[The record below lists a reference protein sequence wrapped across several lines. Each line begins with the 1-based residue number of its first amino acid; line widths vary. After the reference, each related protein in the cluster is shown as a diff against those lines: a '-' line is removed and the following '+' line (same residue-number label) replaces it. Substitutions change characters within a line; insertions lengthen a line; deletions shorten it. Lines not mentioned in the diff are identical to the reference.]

1 MKRLFLTLALLFTV
15 TAVAL
20 AQNPP
25 ISGDADCPYKTA
37 GQRVLLPLPAG
48 QVKPEGWLRDWSEA
62 ARDGF
67 TAVMDDIDPEFV
79 HAWTADFAPHCPVG
93 DWPHGSWSF
102 EGGGYWFDGLVRLA
116 YQLED
121 PQLIEQAKKRLAPVL
136 ENAAPDGI
144 GHFYWLKKNEP
155 AAMEEIKFGGG
166 WGLWASGLFGRAMM
180 AYYDASGDERAL
192 YAMRCADNS
201 DDIQCLT
208 LSGLGCAASNV
219 LTACDEYTR
228 SGDENVAKSLN
239 DYFNRANGADWHD
252 AEGLFHAPPPREFL
266 DGESFTMSDPFRF
279 VSCFHGV
286 RVNEWITSF
295 AAGTLW
301 TGKGEFLENSLAWR
315 DYLDRA
321 ALQPYGALVEDEL
334 CGPTGAYRCTE
345 TCTLAA
351 ELWRRIQ
358 LFSLVG
364 AGRDADK
371 IERLFFNAGAG
382 MVTRDFTR
390 HVYFQQPNRL
400 SPKSFIYSWGNPT
413 NCTFQRS
420 HYPLCCTAGVNRI
433 VPLFTQHLW
442 MKSAEG
448 GLTAV
453 LYAPNKLDTELGG
466 EKVSIETATD
476 YPFEET
482 ITMTV
487 HADSSFPL
495 RLRVP
500 EWCEQP
506 AIELNAQA
514 LDAAADEYGFVLL
527 DRPWSDGD
535 TVKLTFPM
543 TVCLEEGIDRNA
555 GALATP
561 TGGAHGKGA
570 PLGMFADSQMRSV
583 PYADI
588 SCGPLLFVYPIPE
601 ADENT
606 PRENA
611 FWQYALDP
619 KHVLDHAEVQRQ
631 SVARPWRWQVDSPVK
646 ITVEALRGSWEH
658 DEAFPALPSA
668 EQISVEAAEPI
679 TLIPY
684 GCAKLRVSMFPVTD
698 TAGTKR

>member
-1 MKRLFLTLALLFTV
+1 MKKLLFTLALLFTV
-15 TAVAL
+15 AGIAA

-25 ISGDADCPYKTA
+25 ISGDADSPYKTA
-37 GQRVLLPLPAG
+37 GKRVLLPLPAG

-62 ARDGF
+62 ARDGY
-67 TAVMDDIDPEFV
+67 TAVMDDVDPEFV

-166 WGLWASGLFGRAMM
+166 WGLWASGLYGRAML

-192 YAMRCADNS
+192 YALRCADNS
-201 DDIQCLT
+201 HDIQSLT
-208 LSGLGCAASNV
+208 VSGLGGGWSN
-219 LTACDEYTR
+219 TTTPCDEYTR
-228 SGDENVAKSLN
+228 SGDPDVAETL
-239 DYFNRANGADWHD
+239 DDFYNRTNGANWYGD
-252 AEGLFHAPPPREFL
+252 ALFQSAPPEAFLKGEAFPRE
-266 DGESFTMSDPFRF
+266 DPYQNL
-279 VSCFHGV
+279 SYHGV
-286 RVNEWITSF
+286 VVNEWITGL

-301 TGKGEFLENSLAWR
+301 TGQSKFLDDALAWG
-315 DYLDRA
+315 DYIDRV
-321 ALQPYGALVEDEL
+321 ALQPYGAMVEDEL
-334 CGPTGAYRCTE
+334 CGPMGAYRCTE

-358 LFSLVG
+358 FFSQVG
-364 AGRDADK
+364 GGRDADK

-382 MVTRDFTR
+382 MVTRDFTQ

-400 SPKSFIYSWGNPT
+400 NSNSFIYSWGNPT

-466 EKVSIETATD
+466 KKVSIETVTD

-487 HADSSFPL
+487 HADAAFPL
-495 RLRVP
+495 RLRIPV
-500 EWCEQP
+500 WCDQP
-506 AIELNAQA
+506 SIELNDQA
-514 LDAAADEYGFVLL
+514 VECAADEKGFVLL
-527 DRPWSDGD
+527 DRAWSDGD
-535 TVKLTFPM
+535 TIKLTFPM
-543 TVCLEEGIDRNA
+543 TVCLEEGVDRNA
-555 GALATP
+555 GELSTP
-561 TGGAHGKGA
+561 TGGCFGKGA
-570 PLGMFADSQMRSV
+570 PIGMFADSQMRAV

-588 SCGPLLFVYPIPE
+588 SYGPLLFVYPIPE
-601 ADENT
+601 LDENT
-606 PRENA
+606 PQENA

-619 KHVLDHAEVQRQ
+619 KHVLDHAKVERQ
-631 SVARPWRWQVDSPVK
+631 AVAHPWRWQVDSPVK
-646 ITVEALRGSWEH
+646 ITVDALRSSWEH
-658 DEAFPALPSA
+658 NEAFPALPSA
-668 EQISVEAAEPI
+668 DQISVEKPEPI

-698 TAGTKR
+698 FAGTKQ